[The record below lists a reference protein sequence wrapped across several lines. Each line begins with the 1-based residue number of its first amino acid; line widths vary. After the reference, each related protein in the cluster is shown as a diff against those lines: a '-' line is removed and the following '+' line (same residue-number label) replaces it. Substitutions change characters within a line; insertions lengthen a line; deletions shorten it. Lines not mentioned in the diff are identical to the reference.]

1 MWSLLAIDEGT
12 ERMGA
17 PSAGHPH
24 APACSSVVRRT
35 PWDVAAWRHAARM
48 ASGSAE
54 PVLVVNAGSSTL
66 KLALVGAGEEPPAAA
81 TEPMPP
87 ADAVEDALRRFL
99 EDGPAPAASGHRVVH
114 GGEVFAAPVL
124 VDDAVEQRLA
134 GLAELAPLHT
144 PPALRALHATRQL
157 LPGVP
162 AVACFDTAF
171 HADLPAAAAT
181 YAVPAEWRRR
191 WGLRRF
197 GFHGLSHAWAAQ
209 RVSELLGAADD
220 GLRLIVAHLG
230 AGASLAAIRGVRSVD
245 TTMGFTPLDGLVMA
259 TRAGA
264 VDPGL
269 LLWVQRHG
277 GLDADATEQ
286 ALESR
291 SGLLAL
297 SERSA
302 DLREVLAGVDAG
314 DERCRLAVDVYVH
327 RLAAGIASM
336 AAALGGLDALAFT
349 AGVGEGS
356 PRLRALAAQ
365 RLAFLGVELDPAAN
379 DAAAQDGVISRPGAR
394 VVTLVIRA
402 REDLEIARQVRT
414 LLA

>member
-1 MWSLLAIDEGT
+1 M
-12 ERMGA
+12 A
-17 PSAGHPH
+17 P
-24 APACSSVVRRT
+24 
-35 PWDVAAWRHAARM
+35 
-48 ASGSAE
+48 GSTE
-54 PVLVVNAGSSTL
+54 PVLVVNAGSATL
-66 KLALVGAGEEPPAAA
+66 KLALVGAGHEPLAAA

-87 ADAVEDALRRFL
+87 PDAVEGALRTFL
-99 EDGPAPAASGHRVVH
+99 THGPRPAASGHRVVH
-114 GGEVFAAPVL
+114 GGELFRAPVL

-144 PPALRALHATRQL
+144 PPALRALRAARHL
-157 LPGVP
+157 LPAVP
-162 AVACFDTAF
+162 TVACFDTAF
-171 HADLPAAAAT
+171 HAGLPAAAAT
-181 YAVPAEWRRR
+181 YAVPADWRRR

-197 GFHGLSHAWAAQ
+197 GFHGLSHAWAAR
-209 RVSELLGAADD
+209 RVSELLGAGGDD
-220 GLRLIVAHLG
+220 RRLVVAHLG
-230 AGASLAAIRGVRSVD
+230 AGASLAAIRGGRSVD

-286 ALESR
+286 ALETR

-327 RLAAGIASM
+327 RLAAGVAAM
-336 AAALGGLDALAFT
+336 AAALGGLDGLAFT

-379 DAAAQDGVISRPGAR
+379 DAAAQDAVISPSDAR
-394 VVTLVIRA
+394 VTTLVIGA
-402 REDLEIARQVRT
+402 REDLEIARQVRALT
-414 LLA
+414 VAGPAG

>member
-1 MWSLLAIDEGT
+1 M
-12 ERMGA
+12 
-17 PSAGHPH
+17 PP
-24 APACSSVVRRT
+24 
-35 PWDVAAWRHAARM
+35 
-48 ASGSAE
+48 GSAE
-54 PVLVVNAGSSTL
+54 PVLVVNAGSATL
-66 KLALVGAGEEPPAAA
+66 KLALLGGGEDPLAAA

-87 ADAVEDALRRFL
+87 PDAVEDALKAFL
-99 EDGPAPAASGHRVVH
+99 ADAPEPVASGHRVVH
-114 GGEVFAAPVL
+114 GGEAFGAPVV
-124 VDDAVEQRLA
+124 VDDAVEECLA
-134 GLAELAPLHT
+134 RLAELAPLHT
-144 PPALRALHATRQL
+144 PPALRALRATRHL
-157 LPGVP
+157 LPAVP

-171 HADLPAAAAT
+171 HAGLPTAAAT

-197 GFHGLSHAWAAQ
+197 GFHGLSHGWAAR
-209 RVSELLGAADD
+209 RVAELLGAGDD
-220 GLRLIVAHLG
+220 GLRLVVAHLG
-230 AGASLAAIRGVRSVD
+230 AGASLAAIRGGRSVD

-286 ALESR
+286 ALETR
-291 SGLLAL
+291 SGLLGL

-302 DLREVLAGVDAG
+302 DLREVFAGVDAG

-327 RLAAGIASM
+327 RLAAAVAAM

-356 PRLRALAAQ
+356 PRLRGLAAQ

-379 DAAAQDGVISRPGAR
+379 DAAAQDAVISPRGAR
-394 VVTLVIRA
+394 LTTLVIRA
-402 REDLEIARQVRT
+402 REDLEIARQVRAV
-414 LLA
+414 LGPAEPA